1 VYPGDTNYDM
11 GTKCSTNYWAG
22 ALKACSDAGKS
33 LPTLSEL
40 AYLTQYLYDLDY
52 TPGDT
57 TNITS
62 GITFNETK
70 GNELSMTFNGSGVG
84 YHRYWSN
91 QSSGDV
97 TAYHRAYTSVDTMT
111 DGSATETSAYT
122 DNFKSNSAVNA
133 RCVK

>member
-1 VYPGDTNYDM
+1 
-11 GTKCSTNYWAG
+11 
-22 ALKACSDAGKS
+22 DAGKS

-70 GNELSMTFNGSGVG
+70 GNELSMTFSTSGIG
-84 YHRYWSN
+84 DWRYWSN
-91 QSSGDV
+91 KSSGDV
-97 TAYHRAYTSVDTMT
+97 TAYKRTFGSSSTFT
-111 DGSATETSAYT
+111 DGFATETSEYT
-122 DNFKSNSAVNA
+122 DNFKSHSATNA
-133 RCVK
+133 RCVR

>member
-52 TPGDT
+52 TPRDT

-70 GNELSMTFNGSGVG
+70 GNELSMTYNGSGAG

-91 QSSGDV
+91 QSSSDV
-97 TAYHRAYTSVDTMT
+97 TAYTRYFSSTRTIV
-111 DGSATETSAYT
+111 DGSATEATSYT
-122 DNFKSNSAVNA
+122 DNLKSYSAVNA
-133 RCVK
+133 RCVR